1 MLSFAICDDDF
12 DFCNELKKYIIE
24 YFSDKKLEAPNIS
37 IFHSSEDILS
47 SPEIFDIAFL
57 DVEMSGLS
65 GIHAGK
71 ELTKRNKH
79 MIFFIITSFEDYLDE
94 ALRFH
99 AFRYLSKPL
108 DKNRLFRNL
117 DDAIHLHITTSTK
130 IAIETKDGIH
140 TVLSSD
146 IIMVEARFGNVIVYT
161 PNEKY
166 YTTTKINEWDARL
179 PEVNFFRCHR
189 SYIVNFNYV
198 NYFDNSIIHLYN
210 NQYKAY
216 LTVRKYSQFK
226 HEYFVFLEHV
236 G

>member
-1 MLSFAICDDDF
+1 MLNFAICDDDF
-12 DFCNELKKYIIE
+12 DFCNELKKYVTE

-47 SPEIFDIAFL
+47 SSEIFDIAFL

-108 DKNRLFRNL
+108 DKSRLFRNL
-117 DDAIHLHITTSTK
+117 DDAMHLYSTTSTK
-130 IAIETKDGIH
+130 IPIETKKGVH
-140 TVLSSD
+140 MVLSSD
-146 IIMVEARFGNVIVYT
+146 IIMVEARFGNVIIYT
-161 PNEKY
+161 PNEIY
-166 YTTTKINEWDARL
+166 YTTTKINVWDSRL
-179 PEVNFFRCHR
+179 PEINFFRCHR
-189 SYIVNFNYV
+189 SFIVNFNYV
-198 NYFDNSIIHLYN
+198 NFFDNSLIHLHN
-210 NQYKAY
+210 NKYKAY

-226 HEYFVFLEHV
+226 HEYFVFLEHF

>member
-1 MLSFAICDDDF
+1 MLNFAICDDDF

-24 YFSDKKLEAPNIS
+24 YFSDKKLEKPDIS

-47 SPEIFDIAFL
+47 SSGIFDIAFL

-65 GIHAGK
+65 GIHAGN
-71 ELTKRNKH
+71 ELTERNKN

-99 AFRYLSKPL
+99 AFRYLTKPL

-117 DDAIHLHITTSTK
+117 DDAVHLHITRTTTLG
-130 IAIETKDGIH
+130 IETKNGVH
-140 TVLSSD
+140 MVLSSD
-146 IIMVEARFGNVIVYT
+146 IIMIEARFGNVLVYT
-161 PNEKY
+161 PNKTY
-166 YTTTKINEWDARL
+166 YSTTKINEWYARL
-179 PEVNFFRCHR
+179 PHMNFFRCHR
-189 SYIVNFNYV
+189 SFIVNFSYINF
-198 NYFDNSIIHLYN
+198 FDNSLIYLCN
-210 NQYKAY
+210 NQYTAY

-226 HEYFVFLEHV
+226 HEYFVFLEHF

>member
-1 MLSFAICDDDF
+1 MLSIAICDDAC
-12 DFCNELKKYIIE
+12 DFCKELENYIIE
-24 YFSDKKLEAPNIS
+24 YLSGKKLEFNIS

-117 DDAIHLHITTSTK
+117 DDAIHLYTTTSTK
-130 IAIETKDGIH
+130 IAIETKHDVH

-146 IIMVEARFGNVIVYT
+146 IIMVEARLGSVIVYT
-161 PNEKY
+161 PNETY
-166 YTTTKINEWDARL
+166 YSTTKMNDWEARL
-179 PEVNFFRCHR
+179 PKINFFRCHR
-189 SYIVNFNYV
+189 SFIVNFNYV
-198 NYFDNSIIHLYN
+198 NYFDNYLIHLCN
-210 NQYKAY
+210 SQYKAY
-216 LTVRKYSQFK
+216 LTMRKYSEFK
-226 HEYFVFLEHV
+226 HEYFVFLEHI

>member
-1 MLSFAICDDDF
+1 MLRFAICDDDF
-12 DFCNELKKYIIE
+12 DFCNELEKYIIE
-24 YFSDKKLEAPNIS
+24 YFSDKKLDAPDIS
-37 IFHSSEDILS
+37 VFHSSEDILS
-47 SPEIFDIAFL
+47 SSKIFDVAFL

-79 MIFFIITSFEDYLDE
+79 MIFFIITSFDDYLDE

-130 IAIETKDGIH
+130 IAIQTKEGVH

-161 PNEKY
+161 PNKTY
-166 YTTTKINEWDARL
+166 YTTTKITEWDARL
-179 PEVNFFRCHR
+179 SKVNFFRCHR
-189 SYIVNFNYV
+189 SFIVNFNYV
-198 NYFDNSIIHLYN
+198 NFFDNYLIHLYN
-210 NQYKAY
+210 NQYTAY

>member
-1 MLSFAICDDDF
+1 MLSFAICDDNL
-12 DFCNELKKYIIE
+12 DFCNELEQYIIE
-24 YFSDKKLEAPNIS
+24 YFSDKKLEAPAIS
-37 IFHSSEDILS
+37 VFHSSEDILS
-47 SPEIFDIAFL
+47 SAEIFDIAFL

-65 GIHAGK
+65 GIHAGN

-79 MIFFIITSFEDYLDE
+79 MIFFIITSFDDYLDE
-94 ALRFH
+94 AFRFH

-130 IAIETKDGIH
+130 VPIETKNGVK

-146 IIMVEARFGNVIVYT
+146 IIMVEARFGSVVVYT
-161 PNEKY
+161 PNGIY
-166 YTTTKINEWDARL
+166 NTTTKINDWDARL
-179 PEVNFFRCHR
+179 SKVNFFRCHR
-189 SYIVNFNYV
+189 SFIVNFNYV
-198 NYFDNSIIHLYN
+198 NYFDNSLVHLYN
-210 NQYKAY
+210 NQYMAY

>member
-1 MLSFAICDDDF
+1 MLSFAICDDDL
-12 DFCNELKKYIIE
+12 DFCNELEKYIIE
-24 YFSDKKLEAPNIS
+24 YFSTKKLETPDIS

-47 SPEIFDIAFL
+47 SSKIFDIAFL

-79 MIFFIITSFEDYLDE
+79 MIFFIITSFDDYLDE

-117 DDAIHLHITTSTK
+117 DDAIHLHITRTTK
-130 IAIETKDGIH
+130 IAIKTKNGIH

-161 PNEKY
+161 PNDIY
-166 YTTTKINEWDARL
+166 YTTSKINELDAHL
-179 PEVNFFRCHR
+179 PEFCFFRCHR
-189 SYIVNFNYV
+189 SFIVNFNYV
-198 NYFDNSIIHLYN
+198 NYFDNSLIHLYN

-216 LTVRKYSQFK
+216 LTVRKYSHFK
-226 HEYFVFLEHV
+226 HEYFVFLEHI

>member
-1 MLSFAICDDDF
+1 MLRFAICDDDF
-12 DFCNELKKYIIE
+12 DFCNELKKYITE
-24 YFSDKKLEAPNIS
+24 YFSHKKLDAPDIF
-37 IFHSSEDILS
+37 IFHSGEDILS
-47 SPEIFDIAFL
+47 SPETFDIAFL

-117 DDAIHLHITTSTK
+117 DDAIHLYVTRSTK
-130 IAIETKDGIH
+130 IAIETKEGVR

-146 IIMVEARFGNVIVYT
+146 IIMIEARLGNVIVYT
-161 PNEKY
+161 PNETY
-166 YTTTKINEWDARL
+166 YTTTKITEWEARL
-179 PEVNFFRCHR
+179 PKVNFFRCHR
-189 SYIVNFNYV
+189 SFIVNFKYV
-198 NYFDNSIIHLYN
+198 NFFDNYLIYLYN
-210 NQYKAY
+210 NQYTAY
-216 LTVRKYSQFK
+216 LTVRRYSQFK